1 MFIHLLLTT
10 CYLLAGGREMFDAL
24 SPYTSPISPVYL
36 PVAGGGDVR
45 RARWAGGGHARRGPR
60 RPGAGRGGLAT
71 LRGGERGSV
80 AVSISVN
87 RMHAMRPRGSVAPTP
102 VALCRSER
110 ADTRRAPRPS
120 SAGKRW
126 RTRSY
131 DGAGGAAARRVRL
144 RRPVVAPA
152 RARARSRH
160 RCDAVREAARYGG
173 WEAHR
178 TPEPEPEQTS
188 SPGQA
193 RSTRGARCRASSRS
207 RRAGGCHTP
216 AKGS

>member
-1 MFIHLLLTT
+1 M
-10 CYLLAGGREMFDAL
+10 
-24 SPYTSPISPVYL
+24 
-36 PVAGGGDVR
+36 
-45 RARWAGGGHARRGPR
+45 HARRVCVRYAVASANCGTRAPVRATGRVRARGPQ
-60 RPGAGRGGLAT
+60 RPIGWQCRAAAYNAARQFCKFRGLKRTRDLGNLSLQSPFKSKRNMPFRSCRPLAPCRAGARSGR
-71 LRGGERGSV
+71 
-80 AVSISVN
+80 N
-87 RMHAMRPRGSVAPTP
+87 
-102 VALCRSER
+102 
-110 ADTRRAPRPS
+110 TRRAPRPS

-131 DGAGGAAARRVRL
+131 DGAGGVAARRVRF

>member
-1 MFIHLLLTT
+1 
-10 CYLLAGGREMFDAL
+10 MFDAL
-24 SPYTSPISPVYL
+24 SPYTCPIPPVGRRRGCSTRSTGWRRTCSPRASP
-36 PVAGGGDVR
+36 ARGG
-45 RARWAGGGHARRGPR
+45 ARRTGD
-60 RPGAGRGGLAT
+60 ASWGGK
-71 LRGGERGSV
+71 RICSGQHQCQC
-80 AVSISVN
+80 
-87 RMHAMRPRGSVAPTP
+87 MHAMSEMCGSVAPTP

-110 ADTRRAPRPS
+110 ADTRRAPRQS

-131 DGAGGAAARRVRL
+131 DGAGGVAARRVRL

-160 RCDAVREAARYGG
+160 RCDAVRAAARCGG

-178 TPEPEPEQTS
+178 TPTPEPEPTP
-188 SPGQA
+188 SPGQV
-193 RSTRGARCRASSRS
+193 RSTRGARCRASSPS